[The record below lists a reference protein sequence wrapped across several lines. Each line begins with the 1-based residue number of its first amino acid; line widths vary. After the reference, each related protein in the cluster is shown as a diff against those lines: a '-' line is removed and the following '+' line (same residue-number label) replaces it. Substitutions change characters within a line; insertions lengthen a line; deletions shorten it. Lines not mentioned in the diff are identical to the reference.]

1 MKKYDL
7 VITNNP
13 ADLIK
18 ITNEAIE
25 LGYVPRGG
33 VIEVQGTYMQSIYL
47 RPEPQKS
54 KKK

>member
-7 VITNNP
+7 VIENNP

-18 ITNEAIE
+18 TTNAAID

-33 VIEVQGTYMQSIYL
+33 VIEVSGTYMQSIYL
-47 RPEPQKS
+47 RPKPQK